1 MSSRLQ
7 AIELLPALRPYPQM
21 CSATVARR
29 PVARKM
35 LNSAGKME
43 WRGSKRVDWL
53 ANFHSQPWLQG
64 IELRHLGRHEWWQR
78 ARSEVGMA
86 MAGAKAVEF
95 SAS

>member
-1 MSSRLQ
+1 MLCYDS
-7 AIELLPALRPYPQM
+7 ET
-21 CSATVARR
+21 TVGSENAEFGQQKGTEVSTR
-29 PVARKM
+29 
-35 LNSAGKME
+35 AG
-43 WRGSKRVDWL
+43 WL
-53 ANFHSQPWLQG
+53 ANLQIQPWLQG